1 VVRDIAQQSD
11 SAGAIPAVA
20 HVYSRF
26 GLYIPSDGEQTLE
39 IKDSAPG
46 TVADLAAYAIP
57 PKYLDGKEPNDIG
70 PEYTVPI
77 TDVASGEPTVVHV
90 PYRRTL
96 KKLEASWTGDPSE
109 AGLTGGIEGTGKL
122 GNGPYNLEGKLT
134 NGTGRKLRDVY
145 FAYKWHT
152 QSAGYDSQN
161 LLDYLVYIPD
171 WGPGVTLDLAKDLRF
186 DVDKAGK
193 AEHIPFVVA
202 DGANPE
208 VGHKCRG
215 AIQAQWEAYWMKG
228 LASGGI
234 AEEGSMDLEQSLI
247 VLSLFDRL
255 MPNQK
260 QPDESHYRVEF
271 LRRGARQ
278 LDCSAALAAGS
289 MVVVAREDASD
300 PAAGTLPIPLDV
312 NGDRVGGNGERL
324 YQFIVPMDNTFE
336 TTPTTAPSE

>member
-1 VVRDIAQQSD
+1 
-11 SAGAIPAVA
+11 
-20 HVYSRF
+20 
-26 GLYIPSDGEQTLE
+26 LYIPSDGEQTLE

-46 TVADLAAYAIP
+46 TVADVAAYAIP
-57 PKYLDGKEPNDIG
+57 PRYLDGKEPNDIG

-77 TDVASGEPTVVHV
+77 TDAASGEPTVVHV

-122 GNGPYNLEGKLT
+122 GDGPYHLEGKLT

-145 FAYKWHT
+145 FAYKWH
-152 QSAGYDSQN
+152 QNSAEYDLRN
-161 LLDYLVYIPD
+161 LRDNLVYIPE
-171 WGPGVTLDLAKDLRF
+171 WGAGATLDLAKDLRF
-186 DVDKAGK
+186 EVDQAGK
-193 AEHIPFVVA
+193 SHNIQAVAA
-202 DGANPE
+202 DGVNPE
-208 VGHKCRG
+208 GGRKCYG
-215 AIQAQWEAYWMKG
+215 TIQTQWEAYWMKG
-228 LASGGI
+228 LAGGGMVD
-234 AEEGSMDLEQSLI
+234 EGSMNLEQSLI

-255 MPNQK
+255 APNQK
-260 QPDESHYRVEF
+260 PDETHDRVEF

-289 MVVVAREDASD
+289 LVVVAKDDASGST
-300 PAAGTLPIPLDV
+300 PVTLPIPLDV
-312 NGDRVGGNGERL
+312 NGDRVGGSGERL